1 LSLEMSDRRYSYFTT
16 PRGAYPQYIPE
27 VGSAEDARLA
37 SEEGRYRQRV
47 LDEMKRTREDECLAK
62 AYTAGRESVIAINRD
77 IYEYENRKAKSSVEK
92 WIKRSL
98 AVFTF
103 SVFGLGSV
111 GAVADGPVG
120 DLATWNGAW
129 GAALGGLASLVF
141 LVIRFVGMV
150 DNG

>member
-1 LSLEMSDRRYSYFTT
+1 LSLGMSDQRYSQVTVS
-16 PRGAYPQYIPE
+16 RGAYPQYIPK
-27 VGSAEDARLA
+27 VGSAEDERLA
-37 SEEGRYRQRV
+37 AEEGRYRQRV

-62 AYTAGRESVIAINRD
+62 AYTAGRESIMEINRD
-77 IYEYENRKAKSSVEK
+77 IYEYENKKANRSVEK

-111 GAVADGPVG
+111 GAVVDGPVG

-141 LVIRFVGMV
+141 LVIRFGGMV